1 MKKLVITESD
11 LERFVKNFLTEEQLE
26 LDFPK
31 DSLTEMMEEKYQ
43 EIGNE
48 WDLKKKTF

>member
-31 DSLTEMMEEKYQ
+31 DSFVNQLVV
-43 EIGNE
+43 
-48 WDLKKKTF
+48 